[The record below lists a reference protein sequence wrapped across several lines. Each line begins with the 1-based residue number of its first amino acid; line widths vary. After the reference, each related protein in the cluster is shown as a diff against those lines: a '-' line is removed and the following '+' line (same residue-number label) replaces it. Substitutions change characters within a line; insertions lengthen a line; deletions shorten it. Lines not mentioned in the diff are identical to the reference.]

1 MNRILCDASEVDHAG
16 NAVLKD
22 HRAEHITRVLQ
33 AVPGQ
38 ILRAG
43 ILDGPT
49 GTATVV
55 AVEKGMVRIKV
66 ELEGTVSCRPSVD
79 LLLALPRPLILKR
92 LLPQLSALGIDRL
105 FLTNASKVER
115 FYFDS
120 HVLKPDL
127 CRVQLVEG
135 LQQSGHTRL
144 PRVSVHRRIK
154 LLLEDELDE
163 SSDADVR
170 CLLHPGATDRLAD
183 ALRQSDARRILLAIG
198 PEGGW
203 SDYEIELL
211 QTYRFQ
217 ALRIGSRIL
226 RSDTACISAVAL
238 ASELLPA

>member
-1 MNRILCDASEVDHAG
+1 VNRILCDSSEVDREG
-16 NAVLKD
+16 CAVLAD

-38 ILRAG
+38 TLRVG
-43 ILDGPT
+43 IVDGPT
-49 GTATVV
+49 GTATVI
-55 AVEKGMVRIKV
+55 AVEDDAVRIKMALDGA
-66 ELEGTVSCRPSVD
+66 ESPRACVD
-79 LLLALPRPLILKR
+79 LLLALPRPPILKR
-92 LLPQLSALGIDRL
+92 ILPQMSALGVDRL

-144 PRVSVHRRIK
+144 PRVSVHRRLK
-154 LLLEDELDE
+154 LFVEKELDE
-163 SSDADVR
+163 SSDAEMR
-170 CLLHPGATDRLAD
+170 CLLHPGVTDRFVD
-183 ALRQSDARRILLAIG
+183 ALRRSDAGRVLLAVG

-203 SDYEIELL
+203 SDYEVTLL
-211 QTYRFQ
+211 QAHRFQ